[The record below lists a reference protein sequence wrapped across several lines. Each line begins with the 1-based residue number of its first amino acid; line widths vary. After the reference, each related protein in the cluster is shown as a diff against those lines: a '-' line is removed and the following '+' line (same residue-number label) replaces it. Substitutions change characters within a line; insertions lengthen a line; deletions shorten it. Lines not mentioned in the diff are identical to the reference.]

1 MRDAFGG
8 AFMIKLMLI
17 FLVIYVCFIAVA
29 LNYAKAFKAKNGI
42 IDLIE
47 KYEGFD
53 ICKDQIDAYLNKI
66 SYNVSAQSGPT
77 ASYAADN
84 PGTEC
89 QQQGYC
95 IMENLTNDGSGTN
108 YVVTTFVQVSFF
120 GFDNLAGISFTVP
133 ISGEVRIP
141 IRSV

>member
-53 ICKDQIDAYLNKI
+53 ICKDQIDAYLSRI
-66 SYNVSAQSGPT
+66 GYNVAAQSGPT

-95 IMENLTNDGSGTN
+95 IMETIDYSGTN

-133 ISGEVRIP
+133 IKGEVRIP
-141 IRSV
+141 IKNL

>member
-47 KYEGFD
+47 RYEGYENCQD
-53 ICKDQIDAYLNKI
+53 LVNSYLSNIRYYVK
-66 SYNVSAQSGPT
+66 SQSG
-77 ASYAADN
+77 DN
-84 PGTEC
+84 AEYSKNNGNMTC
-89 QQQGYC
+89 YDLGYC
-95 IMENLTNDGSGTN
+95 IESFDDESGSN
-108 YVVTTFVQVSFF
+108 YIVTTFLEVNFF
-120 GFDNLAGISFTVP
+120 GFDSLAGLSFTVP
-133 ISGEVRIP
+133 IRGEVRIP
-141 IRSV
+141 IRNL

>member
-53 ICKDQIDAYLNKI
+53 ICKDQIDAYLSKI

-120 GFDNLAGISFTVP
+120 GFDDLAGISFTVP

>member
-1 MRDAFGG
+1 MREAFGG

>member
-47 KYEGFD
+47 RSEGYENCQD
-53 ICKDQIDAYLNKI
+53 LVNSYLTNIRYYVK
-66 SYNVSAQSGPT
+66 SQSGSN
-77 ASYAADN
+77 AEYSQNNDN
-84 PGTEC
+84 MTC
-89 QQQGYC
+89 YDLGYC
-95 IMENLTNDGSGTN
+95 IESFKDSSGSN
-108 YVVTTFVQVSFF
+108 YIVTTFLEVNFF
-120 GFDNLAGISFTVP
+120 GFDSLAGLSFTVP
-133 ISGEVRIP
+133 IRGEVRIP
-141 IRSV
+141 IRNL

>member
-53 ICKDQIDAYLNKI
+53 ICKDQIDAYLSRI
-66 SYNVSAQSGPT
+66 GYNVAAQSGPT
-77 ASYAADN
+77 ASYAADK

-95 IMENLTNDGSGTN
+95 IMETTDYSGTN

-133 ISGEVRIP
+133 IKGEVRIP
-141 IRSV
+141 IKNL

>member
-17 FLVIYVCFIAVA
+17 FLIIYVCFIAVA

>member
-53 ICKDQIDAYLNKI
+53 ICKDQIDAYLSKI

-89 QQQGYC
+89 QQQCYC
-95 IMENLTNDGSGTN
+95 IMETIDYSGTN

-133 ISGEVRIP
+133 IKGEVRIP
-141 IRSV
+141 IKNL

>member
-53 ICKDQIDAYLNKI
+53 ICKDQIDAYLSKI

-120 GFDNLAGISFTVP
+120 GFDNLAGISFTVR

>member
-47 KYEGFD
+47 RYEGFE
-53 ICKDQIDAYLNKI
+53 ICKDRIDAYLNSI
-66 SYNVSAQSGPT
+66 SYNVAAQSGPT
-77 ASYAADN
+77 ASYASGN
-84 PGTEC
+84 PNTEC
-89 QQQGYC
+89 QQLGYC
-95 IMENLTNDGSGTN
+95 IMETTDYSGTN

-141 IRSV
+141 IKNI

>member
-47 KYEGFD
+47 RYEGYENCQD
-53 ICKDQIDAYLNKI
+53 LVNSYLSNIRYYVK
-66 SYNVSAQSGPT
+66 SQSG
-77 ASYAADN
+77 DN
-84 PGTEC
+84 AQYSKNNGNITC
-89 QQQGYC
+89 YDLGYC
-95 IMENLTNDGSGTN
+95 IESFDDASGSN
-108 YVVTTFVQVSFF
+108 YIVTTFLEVNFF
-120 GFDNLAGISFTVP
+120 GFDSLAGLSFTVP
-133 ISGEVRIP
+133 IRGEVRIP
-141 IRSV
+141 IRNL

>member
-47 KYEGFD
+47 RYEGFE
-53 ICKDQIDAYLNKI
+53 ICRDQIDAYLNSI
-66 SYNVSAQSGPT
+66 SYNVAAQSGPT
-77 ASYAADN
+77 ASYAANN

-95 IMENLTNDGSGTN
+95 IMETPNDDGSGTN

-141 IRSV
+141 IRGV

>member
-8 AFMIKLMLI
+8 AFMIKLMLV

-53 ICKDQIDAYLNKI
+53 ICKDQIDAYLSKI
-66 SYNVSAQSGPT
+66 SYNVAAQSGPT
-77 ASYAADN
+77 ASYAADK

-95 IMENLTNDGSGTN
+95 IMETIDYSGTN

-133 ISGEVRIP
+133 IKGEVRIP
-141 IRSV
+141 IKNL